1 MFLQDSM
8 LVDGARVVA
17 LEEWREAA
25 ALVSA
30 RWALFLEAEPEA
42 RAWTFASYVAA
53 LDAEEAAAAAMSGVV
68 ARAAA

>member
-1 MFLQDSM
+1 MFAQDPM
-8 LVDGARVVA
+8 LVDGGRARA
-17 LEEWREAA
+17 LNEWRMSAQ
-25 ALVSA
+25 LVSD

-53 LDAEEAAAAAMSGVV
+53 LDAEEAAATAMSGVA